1 LPVEEQNRKTG
12 PRRMVS
18 RRRSTWTRP
27 DHDQIR
33 TLSHLYFVSSNSL
46 PSSGATTQPQ
56 TAAHYTVTLHAA
68 TKKKTSCSKGGKKN
82 MVDRER
88 PARYEVGE
96 RAALKAT
103 SQPVEILEV
112 RRGEFVPD
120 FIYKVRVLA
129 EKPARPYNLSVP
141 EHDLEDEPVG

>member
-1 LPVEEQNRKTG
+1 
-12 PRRMVS
+12 
-18 RRRSTWTRP
+18 
-27 DHDQIR
+27 
-33 TLSHLYFVSSNSL
+33 
-46 PSSGATTQPQ
+46 
-56 TAAHYTVTLHAA
+56 
-68 TKKKTSCSKGGKKN
+68 

-120 FIYKVRVLA
+120 FVYKVRVLA

-141 EHDLEDEPVG
+141 EHDLEDVTAS